1 MLFQVH
7 KNTVRAW
14 LKTGLQPVDNRRP
27 MLILGRQLSSF
38 LHARRTQRRQR
49 CRLGQFYCMRCRTPM
64 TSAGRMAEYLPI
76 TSSSGNLRGTCSDC
90 GSRMYRRV
98 ALQKL
103 ALVASVLQVALPQV
117 EQRIEDTACP
127 SLNCDLVQ
135 EPDTYANAQSGK

>member
-14 LKTGLQPVDNRRP
+14 LKIGLQPVDNRRP

-38 LHARRTQRRQR
+38 LHARRTHNRQR
-49 CRLGQFYCMRCRTPM
+49 CRLGQFYCMRCRAPK

-90 GSRMYRRV
+90 GTRMFRRV

-103 ALVASVLQVALPQV
+103 VLVANLLQVALPQS
-117 EQRIEDTACP
+117 EQRIGDTACP
-127 SLNCDLVQ
+127 SLNSDLVQ